1 MRGHQPHVSWREGMA
16 HLWPWQ
22 PLCAGCICHSQ
33 CECAYSGC
41 SHIRLCHRHVV
52 QKAEAQT
59 EQTPHH
65 KDEAQQAEAAAPWPS
80 ALQTSPATWP

>member
-1 MRGHQPHVSWREGMA
+1 MA
-16 HLWPWQ
+16 HRWPLQ

-33 CECAYSGC
+33 GDSTYSGC

-65 KDEAQQAEAAAPWPS
+65 KDETQQAEAAAAARRPS
-80 ALQTSPATWP
+80 LLHASPATWP